1 MSWLND
7 AEVTTIGMRDAA
19 QKVSL
24 KEVIESQRK
33 VAEAEG
39 VVINDIRYS
48 GDPSNRQALLE
59 VVQFAREAGVESF
72 ESWKDSDDQFHT
84 NHPLVDAEQA
94 LQAIAY
100 RRGALIALEAQYQ
113 SQVDDGTLTDAS
125 ELTW

>member
-1 MSWLND
+1 MSWLAD
-7 AEVTTIGMRDAA
+7 ADVTTIEMRDAA
-19 QKVSL
+19 QKASL
-24 KEVIESQRK
+24 KTAIESQRK
-33 VAEAEG
+33 TAEAEG
-39 VVINDIRYS
+39 VVINDVRYS
-48 GDPSNRQALLE
+48 GAPSNRQALLE
-59 VVQFAREAGVESF
+59 VVQFAREASIESF
-72 ESWKDSDDQFHT
+72 ESWKDSDDQFHA

>member
-1 MSWLND
+1 MSWLAD
-7 AEVTTIGMRDAA
+7 ADVTTIEMRDAA
-19 QKVSL
+19 QKASL
-24 KEVIESQRK
+24 KTAIESQRK
-33 VAEAEG
+33 TAEAEG
-39 VVINDIRYS
+39 VVINDVRYS

-59 VVQFAREAGVESF
+59 VVQLAREASIESF
-72 ESWKDSDDQFHT
+72 ESWKDSDDQFHA

>member
-7 AEVTTIGMRDAA
+7 AEVTTIEMRDAA
-19 QKVSL
+19 RKASL
-24 KEVIESQRK
+24 KTAIESQRK

-39 VVINDIRYS
+39 VVVNDVRYS

-59 VVQFAREAGVESF
+59 VVQFAREASIESF
-72 ESWKDSDDQFHT
+72 ESWKDSDDQFHA
-84 NHPLVDAEQA
+84 NHPLVDVEQA
-94 LQAIAY
+94 LQAIAH
-100 RRGALIALEAQYQ
+100 RRGALISLEAQYQ